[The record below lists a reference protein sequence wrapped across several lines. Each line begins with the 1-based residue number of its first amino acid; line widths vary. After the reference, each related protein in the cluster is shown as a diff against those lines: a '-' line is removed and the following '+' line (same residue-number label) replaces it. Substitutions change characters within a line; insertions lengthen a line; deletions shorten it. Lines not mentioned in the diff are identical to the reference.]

1 MKEILIKR
9 VDKEPITIIVTE
21 AELKLADNLG
31 LSERQYIEAKI
42 NLALDDEYGGKD
54 A

>member
-1 MKEILIKR
+1 MKEIIIKR

-21 AELKLADNLG
+21 AELELADKMG

-42 NLALDDEYGGKD
+42 SFALDDKLVNKK
-54 A
+54 